1 MNTKKLKQLVLDLA
15 IHGKLVPQDPNDE
28 PASELLKRIVETHG
42 RASNKSKGKKS
53 AISSEEIDEVPFEV
67 PEGWVWTTIGNVGE
81 VITGTTPSK
90 DIEEYYG
97 GDIPFFKPSDLEQ
110 GINTF
115 FSSDS
120 LTEKGYNVARQLP
133 RNSILVTCIGATI
146 GKTGIIRIDGSC
158 NQQINAIIPNKLA
171 YSEYIYY
178 VIISGYFQNE
188 IKDNASATTLPILN
202 KNTFSSLLFP
212 LPPLSEQKRI
222 VSAIEKWFGIIDQ
235 LESNEADL
243 RKSIEQTKKKVLDL
257 AIHGKLV
264 PQDPNDEP
272 ASELLKRIVETRGRA
287 SNIGRASNKSKGKKS
302 AISSEEIDEVP
313 FEVPEGWVWCR
324 LGEISVDSADGPFG
338 SNLKKEHYT
347 DKQEV
352 RIVQL
357 SNIGELNWRDDNV
370 KYTTFEHL
378 KVISRSEVF
387 PGDIIIAKMMPAGRA
402 IICPSKERKYV
413 LSSDAVKFSFSNL
426 VYNKYLFYSINSSV
440 FKEQVYD
447 NVQGVTRVRTS
458 LVKLREYLV
467 PLPPLSEQKRIVAKI
482 EDVFGAL
489 DRIEEMIG

>member
-42 RASNKSKGKKS
+42 RASN
-53 AISSEEIDEVPFEV
+53 
-67 PEGWVWTTIGNVGE
+67 
-81 VITGTTPSK
+81 
-90 DIEEYYG
+90 
-97 GDIPFFKPSDLEQ
+97 
-110 GINTF
+110 
-115 FSSDS
+115 
-120 LTEKGYNVARQLP
+120 
-133 RNSILVTCIGATI
+133 
-146 GKTGIIRIDGSC
+146 
-158 NQQINAIIPNKLA
+158 
-171 YSEYIYY
+171 
-178 VIISGYFQNE
+178 
-188 IKDNASATTLPILN
+188 
-202 KNTFSSLLFP
+202 
-212 LPPLSEQKRI
+212 
-222 VSAIEKWFGIIDQ
+222 
-235 LESNEADL
+235 
-243 RKSIEQTKKKVLDL
+243 
-257 AIHGKLV
+257 
-264 PQDPNDEP
+264 
-272 ASELLKRIVETRGRA
+272 
-287 SNIGRASNKSKGKKS
+287 IGRASNKKS

-458 LVKLREYLV
+458 LVKLREYLI
-467 PLPPLSEQKRIVAKI
+467 PLPPLSEQRRIVAKI
-482 EDVFGAL
+482 EEVFGEL
-489 DRIEEMIG
+489 DRMLEMIG

>member
-42 RASNKSKGKKS
+42 RASNIGRASNKKS
-53 AISSEEIDEVPFEV
+53 AISSDNLDDVPFEV
-67 PEGWVWTTIGNVGE
+67 PEGWCWCKLSDIADIGTGSTPATTNK
-81 VITGTTPSK
+81 S
-90 DIEEYYG
+90 YYG
-97 GDIPFFKPSDLEQ
+97 GSIAWITSGSTKENYINSPISFITDLALKETNCQ
-110 GINTF
+110 V
-115 FSSDS
+115 
-120 LTEKGYNVARQLP
+120 YP
-133 RNSILVTCIGATI
+133 IGTLIMAMYGE
-146 GKTGIIRIDGSC
+146 GKTRGQISELS
-158 NQQINAIIPNKLA
+158 INAATNQACAAIQLFDNSLKNYVKAYLMGNYWTLREMAEGGLQPNLNLKK
-171 YSEYIYY
+171 
-178 VIISGYFQNE
+178 ISSYF
-188 IKDNASATTLPILN
+188 I
-202 KNTFSSLLFP
+202 P
-212 LPPLSEQKRI
+212 LPPLSEQRRI
-222 VSAIEKWFGIIDQ
+222 VAEVEKWFGIIDQ

-272 ASELLKRIVETRGRA
+272 ASELLKRIVEMH
-287 SNIGRASNKSKGKKS
+287 GRASNKSKGKKS

-458 LVKLREYLV
+458 LVKLREYFI
-467 PLPPLSEQKRIVAKI
+467 PLPPLSEQRRIVAKI
-482 EDVFGAL
+482 EEVFKEL
-489 DRIEEMIG
+489 DRMLEMIG

>member
-1 MNTKKLKQLVLDLA
+1 V
-15 IHGKLVPQDPNDE
+15 
-28 PASELLKRIVETHG
+28 
-42 RASNKSKGKKS
+42 
-53 AISSEEIDEVPFEV
+53 
-67 PEGWVWTTIGNVGE
+67 
-81 VITGTTPSK
+81 
-90 DIEEYYG
+90 
-97 GDIPFFKPSDLEQ
+97 
-110 GINTF
+110 
-115 FSSDS
+115 
-120 LTEKGYNVARQLP
+120 
-133 RNSILVTCIGATI
+133 
-146 GKTGIIRIDGSC
+146 
-158 NQQINAIIPNKLA
+158 
-171 YSEYIYY
+171 
-178 VIISGYFQNE
+178 
-188 IKDNASATTLPILN
+188 
-202 KNTFSSLLFP
+202 
-212 LPPLSEQKRI
+212 
-222 VSAIEKWFGIIDQ
+222 GIIDQ

-264 PQDPNDEP
+264 PQDPDDEP
-272 ASELLKRIVETRGRA
+272 ASELLKRIVETHGRA
-287 SNIGRASNKSKGKKS
+287 SNNGRASKISKGKKS
-302 AISSEEIDEVP
+302 AISSDNLDDVP

-324 LGEISVDSADGPFG
+324 LGDISVDSADGPFG

-458 LVKLREYLV
+458 LVKLREYFI
-467 PLPPLSEQKRIVAKI
+467 PLPPLSEQCRIVAKI
-482 EDVFGAL
+482 EEVFGEL
-489 DRIEEMIG
+489 DRMLEMIG